1 MNDTTKPQ
9 RVTFEK
15 GKYGKWEQPVYYIK
29 FEYDTIGQEFFYSND
44 LVAHIMY
51 YLNNGYEIVIK
62 KGK

>member
-1 MNDTTKPQ
+1 MNDNAKPQ

-29 FEYDTIGQEFFYSND
+29 FEYDTIGKEFFYSND
-44 LVAHIMY
+44 LVTHIMY

-62 KGK
+62 KS